1 MNKAVKTL
9 FAAFFL
15 LSMGLGSA
23 FAQNMQF
30 NIEFSNPNPQPGE
43 QVEVSFIA
51 ENAVDLFYYGL
62 EIGYDPS
69 RTDFSGIQPGTLM
82 GANPLSIADNLNDTT
97 IGASVVRTSGTG
109 EGNGEVVTLRFTIA
123 ENAAAGPLNFTILN
137 PDVRNGAGNPIAVA
151 VPAGFVLNVQPESE
165 DTRTVVFQ
173 VDMSVQRQNGNFNPG
188 LNDVV
193 YARGAFNGWSLD
205 TPMTLVEND
214 IYEVAVEIAGPEGQS
229 QDYKFFIEAG
239 DDRNLP
245 NGGWETFEGNRS
257 FALGESGT
265 VQVLDKVFFSNEL
278 PGVEPDVRPVVF
290 RVNLQYYIDPEIG
303 LFDPTF
309 MDVYV
314 RGSFNNFSLADQMEV
329 IDDAVY
335 ELTVMVPGNEGDS
348 PEFKFFVFVPEEF
361 SEFEFPNGGWELLN
375 DDPGLNRTFELGPA
389 IQTQDLGMFFFN
401 DMMPPEPQPFRP
413 VEFFVDMSVQQQ
425 LGNFQPQA
433 GDQVFVRG
441 SFNDTE
447 FGELIPMFETS
458 NQVFTGMV
466 DIFGQEGEQIFYKF
480 FVQAGEGRDFPNS
493 GWEIGADRSFLLGE
507 AFEPQVLPVV
517 FFNDESEAP
526 QPDVREVVFS
536 VDMSVQIALGN
547 FTPGSEDVIA
557 LAGSFNDWSAVALS
571 ESEAPGIYSVA
582 LNIEGPEG
590 ASADYK
596 FVLNNVFEL
605 DGLPNRTFDFGPAGM
620 QQVLPVVFFDD
631 KDELPEPEPTRPVTF
646 SVNMSVQQQLG
657 LFDPALGDEVNVRGN
672 INDTNFM
679 TNFFMNPAGNG
690 IYDVTIDVEGDA
702 GLAIEYKF
710 FVRAGEGREF
720 PNGGWEIIDGDPD
733 LNRSFT
739 LGEADLPQVLDTF
752 FFNNDE
758 GAVIPEPE
766 VRNVTFL
773 VDMSVQQASGFYQ
786 PGIGDAVWVGA
797 TFNGFQPVNQM
808 TLVADGVY
816 SVGIDVEG
824 DEGSPV
830 EYKFFITAGDGREL
844 PFGGFEQLGD
854 NPTLNRMFE
863 LGPDGV
869 PQVLPQVFFSDDEG
883 EVIPEPEFRNITFFV
898 DMSVQLQNGFY
909 RPEVGDT
916 VWVGGSFNG
925 FQPTDF
931 LNPAFDGVY
940 AGSIDVEGFEGS
952 PVEYKFFI
960 TAGDGRELPFGGFEQ
975 IGDDPSQN
983 RVLELGPANIPMV
996 LDTVFF
1002 SDDEGE
1008 VIPQPDVRNVTFFV
1022 NMSVQQASGFYQPEA
1037 GDQVWVGAAFNGFQ
1051 PVNEMFLVDTMT
1063 GLYAV
1068 GIDVEGEAG
1077 SPVEFKFFITA
1088 GDGRELPFGGFE
1100 QLGDDPLENRV
1111 FVLGP
1116 ADEPQ
1121 VLDEVFF
1128 GNEEPVEPEIVIV
1141 WPGDTNND
1149 GVVNEAD
1156 VLPLGIYWNVAG
1168 PARENASTEWTGQ
1181 PALVWVP
1188 EEATFADTDGSG
1200 TVNQTDLLAIGLN
1213 FGNTH
1218 GDAATESG
1226 PIAEEIFPA
1235 LQPGDRILITLSAPV
1250 ETLIQGLSY
1259 AFGVDGAAAG
1269 SFDVSS
1275 YTIGS
1280 WGEVW
1285 EATNRLLEF
1294 DTFRDG
1300 LVAGARV
1307 HRGQTQAQP
1316 ATGLFSIEI
1325 DILQPIAAGAAFF
1338 VQRVAYVSEVATI
1351 ESFETVVLDVEIQT
1365 GSSATDGTELPQ
1377 FTQLHQNYPNPFNPT
1392 TNIAF
1397 DLSAPAT
1404 VTIEVVNI
1412 LGQRVAVLANR
1423 EDLSAG
1429 SHVRVFDAGRLNS
1442 GVYLVRMTTGSES
1455 FTRKMMLVK

>member
-1 MNKAVKTL
+1 MKKAVQIL
-9 FAAFFL
+9 IAAFFL
-15 LSMGLGSA
+15 LSMGLGA
-23 FAQNMQF
+23 IQAQSMQF
-30 NIEFSNPNPQPGE
+30 NVEFSNQSPQPGE
-43 QVEVSFIA
+43 EVEITFIA

-69 RTDFSGIQPGTLM
+69 RTDYTGIEPGTLM
-82 GANPLSIADNLNDTT
+82 GNNPLSIADNLNDTT

-109 EGNGEVVTLRFTIA
+109 EGNGAVVTFRFTID
-123 ENAAAGPLNFTILN
+123 ENAGEGPLNFAILN
-137 PDVRNGAGNPIAVA
+137 PDVRNGDGNPISVT
-151 VPAGFVLNVQPESE
+151 VPNGFVLNVQPLAEE
-165 DTRTVVFQ
+165 TRTVIFK

-188 LNDVV
+188 LTDVV
-193 YARGAFNGWSLD
+193 YTRGAFNGWSLD
-205 TPMTLVEND
+205 TPMTLVEDD
-214 IYEVAVEIAGPEGQS
+214 IYEAVVEIAGPQGQS
-229 QDYKFFIEAG
+229 EEYKFFIEAG
-239 DDRNLP
+239 DGRDLP
-245 NGGWETFEGNRS
+245 DGGWETFDGDRT
-257 FALGESGT
+257 FDLGEPGI

-278 PGVEPDVRPVVF
+278 PEEQPDLRPVVF
-290 RVNLQYYIDPEIG
+290 RVNLQYYIDPEVD
-303 LFDPTF
+303 LFNPSF

-314 RGSFNNFSLADQMEV
+314 RGTFNNFDLTDQMEV

-375 DDPGLNRTFELGPA
+375 DDPELNRTFELGPA
-389 IQTQDLGMFFFN
+389 NQTQDLGMFFFN
-401 DMMPPEPQPFRP
+401 DMMPPEPEPFRP

-441 SFNDTE
+441 SFNDTQ

-458 NQVFTGMV
+458 NQVFSGTV
-466 DIFGQEGEQIFYKF
+466 DIFGQEDEEILYKF
-480 FVQAGEGRDFPNS
+480 FVQAGDDRELPNG
-493 GWEIGADRSFLLGE
+493 GWEIGDDRSFLLGE

-517 FFNDESEAP
+517 FFNDEDEFP
-526 QPDVREVVFS
+526 EPDPVRPVTFS
-536 VDMSVQIALGN
+536 VDMNVQIALGN
-547 FTPGSEDVIA
+547 FTPDSEDVVA
-557 LAGSFNDWSAVALS
+557 VAGSFNDWSAVALS
-571 ESEAPGIYSVA
+571 ESDTPGIYSIALDVA
-582 LNIEGPEG
+582 GEEGEM
-590 ASADYK
+590 AAYK
-596 FVLNNVFEL
+596 FVLNDIFEL
-605 DGLPNRTFDFGPAGM
+605 DGLPERNFELGPAG
-620 QQVLPVVFFDD
+620 QAQFLDVVFFN
-631 KDELPEPEPTRPVTF
+631 DEDEFPEPDPVRPVTF
-646 SVNMSVQQQLG
+646 SVDMSVQKELE
-657 LFDPALGDEVNVRGN
+657 LFDTSLGDEVNVRGN
-672 INDTNFM
+672 INGTSFMENF
-679 TNFFMNPAGNG
+679 TMNAAGDG
-690 IYDVTIDVEGDA
+690 IFEVSIDVEGDA
-702 GLAIEYKF
+702 GLDIEYKF
-710 FVRAGEGREF
+710 YVEAGEGREF

-739 LGEADLPQVLDTF
+739 LGQADEPQVLDTF

-758 GAVIPEPE
+758 GEVIPEPE

-786 PGIGDAVWVGA
+786 PETGDSVWVGA
-797 TFNGFQPVNQM
+797 TFNDFQPVNHL

-830 EYKFFITAGDGREL
+830 AYKFFITAGDEREL
-844 PFGGFEQLGD
+844 PFDGFEQLGD
-854 NPTLNRMFE
+854 DPT
-863 LGPDGV
+863 
-869 PQVLPQVFFSDDEG
+869 
-883 EVIPEPEFRNITFFV
+883 
-898 DMSVQLQNGFY
+898 
-909 RPEVGDT
+909 
-916 VWVGGSFNG
+916 
-925 FQPTDF
+925 
-931 LNPAFDGVY
+931 
-940 AGSIDVEGFEGS
+940 
-952 PVEYKFFI
+952 
-960 TAGDGRELPFGGFEQ
+960 
-975 IGDDPSQN
+975 QN
-983 RVLELGPANIPMV
+983 RVLELGPADVPMV

-1008 VIPQPDVRNVTFFV
+1008 VVPEPEVRNVTFFV

-1037 GDQVWVGAAFNGFQ
+1037 GDQVWVGADFNEFQ

-1063 GLYAV
+1063 GVYAV
-1068 GIDVEGEAG
+1068 GIDLEGDAG
-1077 SPVEFKFFITA
+1077 SPVEYKFFITP
-1088 GDGRELPFGGFE
+1088 GDDRELPFDGFE
-1100 QLGDDPLENRV
+1100 QLGDDPSENRV
-1111 FVLGP
+1111 FELGP

-1121 VLDEVFF
+1121 LLDEVFF

-1149 GVVNEAD
+1149 GVVNEED
-1156 VLPLGIYWNVAG
+1156 VLPLGLYWNLTG
-1168 PARENASTEWTGQ
+1168 PARENASTEWTAQ
-1181 PALVWVP
+1181 PALAWEPV
-1188 EEATFADTDGSG
+1188 ESTFADTDGSG
-1200 TVNQTDLLAIGLN
+1200 LVNQTDLLAIGLN

-1235 LQPGDRILITLSAPV
+1235 LQPGDRILITLNAAA
-1250 ETLIQGLSY
+1250 ETAIQGLSY
-1259 AFGVDGAAAG
+1259 AFGVEGAAAD
-1269 SFDVSS
+1269 SYDVSS

-1294 DTFRDG
+1294 DTIRDG

-1325 DILQPIAAGAAFF
+1325 DILQPIAAGSAFF
-1338 VQRVAYVSEVATI
+1338 VQRVAYVSEASAI
-1351 ESFETVVLDVEIQT
+1351 ESFETLVLDVEIQT

-1392 TNIAF
+1392 TNITF

-1404 VTIEVVNI
+1404 VTIDVVNI
-1412 LGQRVAVLANR
+1412 LGQRVAVLANQ